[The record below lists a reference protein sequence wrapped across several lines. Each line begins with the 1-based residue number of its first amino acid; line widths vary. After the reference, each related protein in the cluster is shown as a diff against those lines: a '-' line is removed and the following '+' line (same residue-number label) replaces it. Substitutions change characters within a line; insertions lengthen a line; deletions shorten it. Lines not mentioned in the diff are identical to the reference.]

1 MQQSCCVQYGHNISH
16 NTSRVLDS
24 SFSPIC
30 RLDPLSLFD
39 PLPVGEDLVYK
50 AIQIGWHES
59 KSGCLQPSSRVCLFF
74 SLPSS
79 LLNVSLFF
87 LSDCFSVIVLNSFFI
102 FVGISFLLV
111 IGFSIYFIDSGFS
124 FIWTQMISEEKE
136 NSRARDFSKTS
147 VGESIPAQ
155 SYEMDI
161 LPRYKEALSLGL
173 ASFNDHKKKDKRF
186 TARSPF
192 NVIFF
197 PCFW

>member
-1 MQQSCCVQYGHNISH
+1 
-16 NTSRVLDS
+16 
-24 SFSPIC
+24 
-30 RLDPLSLFD
+30 
-39 PLPVGEDLVYK
+39 
-50 AIQIGWHES
+50 
-59 KSGCLQPSSRVCLFF
+59 
-74 SLPSS
+74 
-79 LLNVSLFF
+79 
-87 LSDCFSVIVLNSFFI
+87 
-102 FVGISFLLV
+102 
-111 IGFSIYFIDSGFS
+111 
-124 FIWTQMISEEKE
+124 MISEEKE